1 MARSFSATCGPDGLL
16 HHLVDLR
23 SAVPS
28 ASGGIVFVSG
38 QLAQRASGVAEL
50 VRSTWRGIPA
60 CVVPAAGVLSERGE
74 LEGDT
79 GASGVL
85 WSGGRVAPFALP
97 ERADDPSR
105 ALRETLARTIG
116 PRSATAILFARPGA
130 LAAGAL
136 EGLASCVP
144 GACLFGAGT
153 ASSSAI
159 GVTSQGELIE
169 GPVTG
174 LAITGFAPPIVDASP
189 AARLLS
195 GFHLVEEV
203 SGGVVLRAG
212 GRSAL
217 DLLSAATAT
226 LGEQASAQPLVLAA
240 LADPAVDPR
249 GGPAEPRGDA
259 AEPAA
264 LGSVSSVGAVGS
276 VSSADS
282 VSSVGSVR
290 YVLRP
295 IRGIDPSRR
304 GLLLGDDAR
313 PGGRLAFAVRDAA
326 AARAGLEGIA
336 RQVSR
341 SALGSAPRF
350 ALYLSCAGRG
360 QGLYGAPDVEARI
373 LRQRFADLPIAG
385 MHSSFEIAPWAPGEA
400 RLALYTGVLAL
411 FRAPS

>member
-16 HHLVDLR
+16 QHLADLR

-28 ASGGIVFVSG
+28 PSGGVVFASG

-50 VRSTWRGIPA
+50 VRSAWRGVPA

-74 LEGDT
+74 IEGDT

-85 WSGGRVAPFALP
+85 WSGGQVTPFALP
-97 ERADDPSR
+97 ERAEEPSR
-105 ALRETLARTIG
+105 LLREALARAVG
-116 PRSATAILFARPGA
+116 QRSATAILFARPGA
-130 LAAGAL
+130 FAPERPEAL
-136 EGLASCVP
+136 SLSAP
-144 GACLFGAGT
+144 NACLFGAGT
-153 ASSSAI
+153 ASGSAI

-169 GPVTG
+169 GPATG
-174 LAITGFAPPIVDASP
+174 LAITGFAPPLVDASP

-195 GFHLVEEV
+195 GFHRIDEA

-212 GRSAL
+212 GQPAL

-226 LGEQASAQPLVLAA
+226 LGEPPSAQQLILAA
-240 LADPAVDPR
+240 LADPPGAD
-249 GGPAEPRGDA
+249 RGDA
-259 AEPAA
+259 EAEA
-264 LGSVSSVGAVGS
+264 L
-276 VSSADS
+276 DS
-282 VSSVGSVR
+282 ER

-295 IRGIDPSRR
+295 VRGIDPSRR
-304 GLLLGDDAR
+304 GLLLGDEAR
-313 PGGRLAFAVRDAA
+313 PGARLAFAVRDAA
-326 AARAGLEGIA
+326 AGRAGLEGIA

-350 ALYLSCAGRG
+350 ALYLTCAGRG
-360 QGLYGAPDVEARI
+360 QGLYGTPDVEARI

-385 MHSSFEIAPWAPGEA
+385 MHSSFEIAPWARGQA

>member
-1 MARSFSATCGPDGLL
+1 MARSFAATCGPEGL
-16 HHLVDLR
+16 HHHLADLR

-28 ASGGIVFVSG
+28 ASGGVVFVSG

-50 VRSTWRGIPA
+50 VRSAWRGVPA

-74 LEGDT
+74 IEGDT

-85 WSGGRVAPFALP
+85 WAGGQVTPFAVP
-97 ERADDPSR
+97 ERAGDPGR
-105 ALRETLARTIG
+105 RLREALVHLIG
-116 PRSATAILFARPGA
+116 QRSATAILFARPGSFA
-130 LAAGAL
+130 PEAL
-136 EGLASCVP
+136 ESLGAAVP

-153 ASSSAI
+153 ASGPAI
-159 GVTSQGELIE
+159 GVTAQGELIE
-169 GPVTG
+169 GATTG

-195 GFHLVEEV
+195 GFHPVEEA

-217 DLLSAATAT
+217 ELLSAASAA

-240 LADPAVDPR
+240 LE
-249 GGPAEPRGDA
+249 GPPEGPQQRA
-259 AEPAA
+259 AEPGA
-264 LGSVSSVGAVGS
+264 GGHVGHVG
-276 VSSADS
+276 D
-282 VSSVGSVR
+282 VGYVR

-295 IRGIDPSRR
+295 IRGVDPSRR
-304 GLLLGDDAR
+304 GILIGDEAR
-313 PGGRLAFAVRDAA
+313 PGVRLAFAVRDAA
-326 AARAGLEGIA
+326 AGRAGVDAIA
-336 RQVSR
+336 RQVSQ

-350 ALYLSCAGRG
+350 ALYLTCAGRG
-360 QGLYGAPDVEARI
+360 QRLYGAPDVEARI

-385 MHSSFEIAPWAPGEA
+385 MHSSFEIAPGAPGQV

>member
-16 HHLVDLR
+16 HHLADLR

-28 ASGGIVFVSG
+28 ASGGVVFVSG

-74 LEGDT
+74 IEGDT

-85 WSGGRVAPFALP
+85 WSGGQVTPFALP
-97 ERADDPSR
+97 DRAEEPVR
-105 ALRETLARTIG
+105 LLRETLARIVG
-116 PRSATAILFARPGA
+116 RRSATAILFVRPGA
-130 LAAGAL
+130 FAPDTL
-136 EGLASCVP
+136 EALASTAP
-144 GACLFGAGT
+144 STCLFGAGT
-153 ASSSAI
+153 ASGAAI
-159 GVTSQGELIE
+159 GVTAQGELLE
-169 GPVTG
+169 GATVG
-174 LAITGFAPPIVDASP
+174 LAITGLAPPLVDASP
-189 AARLLS
+189 AVRLLS
-195 GFHLVEEV
+195 GFHPIEDV

-212 GRSAL
+212 GRPAL
-217 DLLSAATAT
+217 DLLSAATAA
-226 LGEQASAQPLVLAA
+226 LGEQPSPQHLVLAA
-240 LADPAVDPR
+240 LADPAD
-249 GGPAEPRGDA
+249 PRGDA
-259 AEPAA
+259 ADPRGDVAA
-264 LGSVSSVGAVGS
+264 QA
-276 VSSADS
+276 APRDAQ
-282 VSSVGSVR
+282 

-295 IRGIDPSRR
+295 VRGVDPSRR

-313 PGGRLAFAVRDAA
+313 PGVRLAFAVRDAA

-336 RQVSR
+336 RQVSQ

-385 MHSSFEIAPWAPGEA
+385 MHSSFEIAPWAPGQA

>member
-16 HHLVDLR
+16 QHLADLR

-28 ASGGIVFVSG
+28 PSGGVVFVSG

-50 VRSTWRGIPA
+50 VRGAWRGVPA

-74 LEGDT
+74 IEGDT

-85 WSGGRVAPFALP
+85 WSGGQVTPFALP
-97 ERADDPSR
+97 ERAEEPSR
-105 ALRETLARTIG
+105 LLRETLARTVG
-116 PRSATAILFARPGA
+116 QRSATAILFVRPGA
-130 LAAGAL
+130 FAPERLEALALSA
-136 EGLASCVP
+136 P
-144 GACLFGAGT
+144 NACLFGAGT
-153 ASSSAI
+153 ASGSAI

-169 GPVTG
+169 GPATG
-174 LAITGFAPPIVDASP
+174 LAITGFAPPLVDASP

-195 GFHLVEEV
+195 GFHRIDEA

-212 GRSAL
+212 GRPAL
-217 DLLSAATAT
+217 DLLSTATAT
-226 LGEQASAQPLVLAA
+226 LGEPPSAQQLILAA
-240 LADPAVDPR
+240 LADPPLDP
-249 GGPAEPRGDA
+249 PAAPGADRGDA
-259 AEPAA
+259 EAEAP
-264 LGSVSSVGAVGS
+264 
-276 VSSADS
+276 D
-282 VSSVGSVR
+282 SVR

-295 IRGIDPSRR
+295 VRGIDPSRR
-304 GLLLGDDAR
+304 GLLLGDEAR
-313 PGGRLAFAVRDAA
+313 PGARLAFAVRDAA
-326 AARAGLEGIA
+326 AGRSGLEGIA

-350 ALYLSCAGRG
+350 ALYLTCAGRG
-360 QGLYGAPDVEARI
+360 QGLYGTPDVEARI

-385 MHSSFEIAPWAPGEA
+385 MHSSFEIAPWARGQA

>member
-16 HHLVDLR
+16 HHLADLR

-28 ASGGIVFVSG
+28 ASGGVVFVSG

-74 LEGDT
+74 IEGDT

-85 WSGGRVAPFALP
+85 WSGGQVTPFALP
-97 ERADDPSR
+97 ERAEEPVR
-105 ALRETLARTIG
+105 LLRETLGRIVG
-116 PRSATAILFARPGA
+116 RRSATAILFVRPGA
-130 LAAGAL
+130 FAPDTL
-136 EGLASCVP
+136 EALASTP
-144 GACLFGAGT
+144 PSTCLFGAGT
-153 ASSSAI
+153 ASGSAI
-159 GVTSQGELIE
+159 GVTSQGELLE
-169 GPVTG
+169 GATVG
-174 LAITGFAPPIVDASP
+174 LAITGLAPPLVDASP
-189 AARLLS
+189 AVRLLS
-195 GFHLVEEV
+195 GFHPIEEV

-212 GRSAL
+212 GRPAL
-217 DLLSAATAT
+217 DLLSAATAA
-226 LGEQASAQPLVLAA
+226 LGEQPSPQHLVLAA
-240 LADPAVDPR
+240 LADPPD
-249 GGPAEPRGDA
+249 PRGDA
-259 AEPAA
+259 ADPRGDAATPAA
-264 LGSVSSVGAVGS
+264 PRDA
-276 VSSADS
+276 
-282 VSSVGSVR
+282 R

-295 IRGIDPSRR
+295 VRGVDPSRR
-304 GLLLGDDAR
+304 GLLVGDDAR
-313 PGGRLAFAVRDAA
+313 PGARLAFAVRDAA

-336 RQVSR
+336 RQVSQ

-373 LRQRFADLPIAG
+373 LRHRFADLPIAG
-385 MHSSFEIAPWAPGEA
+385 MHSSFEIAPWAPGQA

>member
-16 HHLVDLR
+16 HHLADLR

-97 ERADDPSR
+97 ERAEDPSR

-136 EGLASCVP
+136 EGLASCAP
-144 GACLFGAGT
+144 GACVFGAGT

-195 GFHLVEEV
+195 GFHPVEEV

-217 DLLSAATAT
+217 ELLSAATAT

-240 LADPAVDPR
+240 LADPAIDSRGDAAGPR
-249 GGPAEPRGDA
+249 GGAAETRGDA
-259 AEPAA
+259 AEPVAP
-264 LGSVSSVGAVGS
+264 
-276 VSSADS
+276 
-282 VSSVGSVR
+282 GSVR

-313 PGGRLAFAVRDAA
+313 PGVRLAFAVRDAA

-336 RQVSR
+336 RHVSR

>member
-16 HHLVDLR
+16 QHLADLR

-28 ASGGIVFVSG
+28 PSGGVVFVSG

-50 VRSTWRGIPA
+50 VRGAWRGVPA

-74 LEGDT
+74 IEGDT

-85 WSGGRVAPFALP
+85 WSGGQVTPFALP
-97 ERADDPSR
+97 ERAEEPSR
-105 ALRETLARTIG
+105 LLREALARTVG
-116 PRSATAILFARPGA
+116 QRPATAILFARPGA
-130 LAAGAL
+130 FAPERLEAL
-136 EGLASCVP
+136 SLSAP
-144 GACLFGAGT
+144 NTCLFGAGT
-153 ASSSAI
+153 ASGSAI

-169 GPVTG
+169 GPATG
-174 LAITGFAPPIVDASP
+174 LAITGFAPPLVDASP

-195 GFHLVEEV
+195 GFHHIDEA

-212 GRSAL
+212 GRPAL

-226 LGEQASAQPLVLAA
+226 LGEPPSAQQLILAA
-240 LADPAVDPR
+240 LADPPLDP
-249 GGPAEPRGDA
+249 PAAPGAGRGDA
-259 AEPAA
+259 EAEA
-264 LGSVSSVGAVGS
+264 L
-276 VSSADS
+276 D
-282 VSSVGSVR
+282 SVR

-295 IRGIDPSRR
+295 VRGIDPSRR
-304 GLLLGDDAR
+304 GLLLGDEAR
-313 PGGRLAFAVRDAA
+313 PGARLAFAVRDAA
-326 AARAGLEGIA
+326 IGRAGLEGIA

-350 ALYLSCAGRG
+350 ALYLTCAGRG
-360 QGLYGAPDVEARI
+360 QGLYGTPDVEARI

-385 MHSSFEIAPWAPGEA
+385 MHSSFEIAPWARGQA
-400 RLALYTGVLAL
+400 RLSLYTGVLAL

>member
-16 HHLVDLR
+16 QHLADLR

-28 ASGGIVFVSG
+28 PSGGVVFVSG

-50 VRSTWRGIPA
+50 VRSAWRDVPA

-74 LEGDT
+74 IEGDT

-85 WSGGRVAPFALP
+85 WSGGQVTPFALP
-97 ERADDPSR
+97 ERAEEPGR
-105 ALRETLARTIG
+105 LLREALARTVDQ
-116 PRSATAILFARPGA
+116 RSATAILFARPGA
-130 LAAGAL
+130 FAPERHEALALSA
-136 EGLASCVP
+136 P
-144 GACLFGAGT
+144 NACLFGAGT
-153 ASSSAI
+153 ASGSAI

-169 GPVTG
+169 GPATG
-174 LAITGFAPPIVDASP
+174 LAITGFAPPLVDASP

-195 GFHLVEEV
+195 GFHRIDEA

-212 GRSAL
+212 GRPAL

-226 LGEQASAQPLVLAA
+226 LGEPPSAQQLILAA
-240 LADPAVDPR
+240 LADPLPDPPGADRGEPR
-249 GGPAEPRGDA
+249 GGA
-259 AEPAA
+259 AEAEAEA
-264 LGSVSSVGAVGS
+264 L
-276 VSSADS
+276 DS
-282 VSSVGSVR
+282 VH

-295 IRGIDPSRR
+295 VRGIDPSRR
-304 GLLLGDDAR
+304 GLLLGDEAR
-313 PGGRLAFAVRDAA
+313 PGARLAFAVRDAA
-326 AARAGLEGIA
+326 VGRAGLEGIA

-350 ALYLSCAGRG
+350 ALYLTCAGRG
-360 QGLYGAPDVEARI
+360 QGLYGTPDVEARI

-385 MHSSFEIAPWAPGEA
+385 MHSSFEIAPWARGQA

>member
-1 MARSFSATCGPDGLL
+1 MARSFSATCGPDGLV
-16 HHLVDLR
+16 HHLAELR

-28 ASGGIVFVSG
+28 ASGGVVFVSG
-38 QLAQRASGVAEL
+38 QLAQRASSVAEL
-50 VRSTWRGIPA
+50 IRSTWRGVPA

-79 GASGVL
+79 AASGVL
-85 WSGGRVAPFALP
+85 WSGGRVTPFALP
-97 ERADDPSR
+97 ERAEDPGR
-105 ALRETLARTIG
+105 LLREALARSAG
-116 PRSATAILFARPGA
+116 GRSATAIVFARPGA
-130 LAAGAL
+130 LAPGVI
-136 EGLASCVP
+136 EGLGASAP
-144 GACLFGAGT
+144 GVCLFGAGT
-153 ASSSAI
+153 AAGSAV
-159 GVTSQGELIE
+159 GVTPQGELLE
-169 GPVTG
+169 GAVAG
-174 LAITGFAPPIVDASP
+174 LAITGLAPPIVDASP

-195 GFHLVEEV
+195 AFHPVEEA

-212 GRSAL
+212 GRTAL

-240 LADPAVDPR
+240 LADPPR
-249 GGPAEPRGDA
+249 AGAAGPGGEA
-259 AEPAA
+259 AEPGEPGAA
-264 LGSVSSVGAVGS
+264 A
-276 VSSADS
+276 
-282 VSSVGSVR
+282 SVR

-304 GLLLGDDAR
+304 GLLIGDEAR
-313 PGGRLAFAVRDAA
+313 PGVRIAFAVRDAA

-360 QGLYGAPDVEARI
+360 QGLYGAPDVEARL

-385 MHSSFEIAPWAPGEA
+385 MHSSFEIAPWAPGEV

>member
-1 MARSFSATCGPDGLL
+1 MARSFSATCGPDGLV
-16 HHLVDLR
+16 HHLAELR

-28 ASGGIVFVSG
+28 ASGGVIFVSG
-38 QLAQRASGVAEL
+38 QLAQRAAGVAEL

-85 WSGGRVAPFALP
+85 WAGGRVTPFALP
-97 ERADDPSR
+97 ERAEDPGH

-116 PRSATAILFARPGA
+116 HRAATAILFARPGA
-130 LAAGAL
+130 LSPGML
-136 EGLASCVP
+136 EGLGSCAP

-153 ASSSAI
+153 ASGAAL

-169 GPVTG
+169 GAVTG

-195 GFHLVEEV
+195 AFHPVEEV

-226 LGEQASAQPLVLAA
+226 LGEQAGAQPLVLAA
-240 LADPAVDPR
+240 LADPPR
-249 GGPAEPRGDA
+249 EPSAGSAARRGEA
-259 AEPAA
+259 ADPAA
-264 LGSVSSVGAVGS
+264 LGPAGS
-276 VSSADS
+276 AHPAGSAPP
-282 VSSVGSVR
+282 VR

-304 GLLLGDDAR
+304 GLLLGDDAQ
-313 PGGRLAFAVRDAA
+313 PGAHLAFAVRDAA
-326 AARAGLEGIA
+326 AGRAGLDGIA

-385 MHSSFEIAPWAPGEA
+385 MHSSFEIAPSAPGEIK
-400 RLALYTGVLAL
+400 LALYTGVLAL

>member
-1 MARSFSATCGPDGLL
+1 MARSFSATCGPDGLV
-16 HHLVDLR
+16 HHLAELR

-28 ASGGIVFVSG
+28 ASGGVVFVSG

-50 VRSTWRGIPA
+50 IRSTWRGVPA

-74 LEGDT
+74 IEGDT

-85 WSGGRVAPFALP
+85 WSGGRVTPFAVP
-97 ERADDPSR
+97 ERAEDPGR
-105 ALRETLARTIG
+105 LLREALARTAG
-116 PRSATAILFARPGA
+116 GRAATAILFARPGA
-130 LAAGAL
+130 LAPGAL
-136 EGLASCVP
+136 EGLGAGAP

-153 ASSSAI
+153 ASGAAI
-159 GVTSQGELIE
+159 AVTSQGELLE
-169 GPVTG
+169 GAVAG
-174 LAITGFAPPIVDASP
+174 LAITGLAPPLVDASP

-195 GFHLVEEV
+195 AFHPVEEV

-240 LADPAVDPR
+240 LAEPQRAPAAGAAGPR
-249 GGPAEPRGDA
+249 DDA
-259 AEPAA
+259 AGEPGAA
-264 LGSVSSVGAVGS
+264 GA
-276 VSSADS
+276 AD
-282 VSSVGSVR
+282 SVR

-304 GLLLGDDAR
+304 GLLLGDEAR
-313 PGGRLAFAVRDAA
+313 PGVRIAFAVRDAA
-326 AARAGLEGIA
+326 AGRAGLEGTA

-341 SALGSAPRF
+341 NALGSAPRF
-350 ALYLSCAGRG
+350 ALYLCCAGRG

-385 MHSSFEIAPWAPGEA
+385 MHSSFEIAPWAPGEV

>member
-1 MARSFSATCGPDGLL
+1 MARSFSATCGPDGLR
-16 HHLVDLR
+16 HHLADLR
-23 SAVPS
+23 NAVPS
-28 ASGGIVFVSG
+28 ASGGVVFVSG

-50 VRSTWRGIPA
+50 VRSTWRGTPA

-74 LEGDT
+74 IEGDT

-85 WSGGRVAPFALP
+85 WSGGRVTPFALP
-97 ERADDPSR
+97 ERAEEPGR
-105 ALRETLARTIG
+105 RLREPLARTIG
-116 PRSATAILFARPGA
+116 HRSATAILFARPGA
-130 LAAGAL
+130 FAPEML
-136 EGLASCVP
+136 EAFASCAP

-153 ASSSAI
+153 ASGSSI
-159 GVTSQGELIE
+159 GVTSEGELLE
-169 GPVTG
+169 GPAIG

-189 AARLLS
+189 AARLLE
-195 GFHLVEEV
+195 GFHPIEDV

-212 GRSAL
+212 GRAAL
-217 DLLSAATAT
+217 DLLSAATAS
-226 LGEQASAQPLVLAA
+226 LGEPPSPQQLVLAA
-240 LADPAVDPR
+240 LADPLDPR
-249 GGPAEPRGDA
+249 GGTAEPRGEA

-264 LGSVSSVGAVGS
+264 ALRSE
-276 VSSADS
+276 
-282 VSSVGSVR
+282 R

-295 IRGIDPSRR
+295 IRGVDPARR

-313 PGGRLAFAVRDAA
+313 PGVRLAFAVRDAA

-385 MHSSFEIAPWAPGEA
+385 MHSSFEITPWAPGQA

>member
-16 HHLVDLR
+16 QHLADLR

-28 ASGGIVFVSG
+28 PSGGVVFVSG

-50 VRSTWRGIPA
+50 VRGAWRGVPA

-74 LEGDT
+74 IEGDT

-85 WSGGRVAPFALP
+85 WSGGQVTPFALP
-97 ERADDPSR
+97 ERAEEPSR
-105 ALRETLARTIG
+105 LLAEALTRAVG
-116 PRSATAILFARPGA
+116 QRSATAILFARPGA
-130 LAAGAL
+130 FAPERLEALALSA
-136 EGLASCVP
+136 P
-144 GACLFGAGT
+144 NACLFGAGT
-153 ASSSAI
+153 ASGSAI
-159 GVTSQGELIE
+159 GVTAQGELIE
-169 GPVTG
+169 GPATG
-174 LAITGFAPPIVDASP
+174 LAITGFAPPLVDAST

-195 GFHLVEEV
+195 GFHSIDDA

-212 GRSAL
+212 GRPAL

-226 LGEQASAQPLVLAA
+226 LGEPPSAQQLILAA
-240 LADPAVDPR
+240 LADPPLDPP
-249 GGPAEPRGDA
+249 GAPGADRGDA
-259 AEPAA
+259 AEAA
-264 LGSVSSVGAVGS
+264 AP
-276 VSSADS
+276 
-282 VSSVGSVR
+282 R

-295 IRGIDPSRR
+295 VRGIDPSRR
-304 GLLLGDDAR
+304 GLLLGDEAR
-313 PGGRLAFAVRDAA
+313 PGARLAFAVRDAA
-326 AARAGLEGIA
+326 VGRAGLEGIA

-350 ALYLSCAGRG
+350 ALYLTCAGRG
-360 QGLYGAPDVEARI
+360 QGLYGTPDVEARI

-385 MHSSFEIAPWAPGEA
+385 MHSSFEIAPWARGQA

>member
-16 HHLVDLR
+16 HHLADLR

-50 VRSTWRGIPA
+50 VRNTWRGIPA

-97 ERADDPSR
+97 ERAEDPSR

-195 GFHLVEEV
+195 DFHTVEEV

-212 GRSAL
+212 GRPAL

-226 LGEQASAQPLVLAA
+226 LGEQASTQPLVLAA
-240 LADPAVDPR
+240 LADPAADPR
-249 GGPAEPRGDA
+249 GGPAEP
-259 AEPAA
+259 AA
-264 LGSVSSVGAVGS
+264 LGSIGS
-276 VSSADS
+276 VSFVGSAGSASSATS
-282 VSSVGSVR
+282 VSSVR

-313 PGGRLAFAVRDAA
+313 PGVRLAFAVRDAA

-336 RQVSR
+336 RHVSR

>member
-16 HHLVDLR
+16 HHLADLR

-50 VRSTWRGIPA
+50 VRTTWRGIPA

-74 LEGDT
+74 LEGET

-97 ERADDPSR
+97 ERAEDPSR
-105 ALRETLARTIG
+105 ALRETLARVIG

-130 LAAGAL
+130 IAAGAL
-136 EGLASCVP
+136 EGLASCAP
-144 GACLFGAGT
+144 GACVFGAGT

-195 GFHLVEEV
+195 GFHPVEEV

-240 LADPAVDPR
+240 LADPAVDLRGEPAGPRGEPAGPRGEPAGPR
-249 GGPAEPRGDA
+249 GGA
-259 AEPAA
+259 AEPTTP
-264 LGSVSSVGAVGS
+264 GSVGS
-276 VSSADS
+276 VSP
-282 VSSVGSVR
+282 VR

-313 PGGRLAFAVRDAA
+313 PGARLAFAVRDAA

-336 RQVSR
+336 RHVSR

>member
-16 HHLVDLR
+16 HHLADLR

-28 ASGGIVFVSG
+28 ASGGVVFVSG

-74 LEGDT
+74 IEGDT

-85 WSGGRVAPFALP
+85 WSGGRVTPFALP
-97 ERADDPSR
+97 ERAGEPDR
-105 ALRETLARTIG
+105 LLRETLARTIG
-116 PRSATAILFARPGA
+116 HRSATAILFARPGA
-130 LAAGAL
+130 FAPETLEAFAACA
-136 EGLASCVP
+136 P

-153 ASSSAI
+153 ASASAI
-159 GVTSQGELIE
+159 GVTSQGELLE
-169 GPVTG
+169 GAAIG

-189 AARLLS
+189 ASRLLS
-195 GFHLVEEV
+195 GFHPIEDV

-212 GRSAL
+212 GRPAL
-217 DLLSAATAT
+217 DLLSAATAS
-226 LGEQASAQPLVLAA
+226 LGEQPSPQQLVLAA
-240 LADPAVDPR
+240 LADPLD
-249 GGPAEPRGDA
+249 PRGDA
-259 AEPAA
+259 EEPRGGEEPAA
-264 LGSVSSVGAVGS
+264 PRAE
-276 VSSADS
+276 
-282 VSSVGSVR
+282 R

-295 IRGIDPSRR
+295 IRGVDPSRR

-313 PGGRLAFAVRDAA
+313 PGARLAFAVRDAA

-385 MHSSFEIAPWAPGEA
+385 MHSSFEIAPWAPGQA

>member
-1 MARSFSATCGPDGLL
+1 MARSFSATCGPDGLV
-16 HHLVDLR
+16 HHLAELR

-28 ASGGIVFVSG
+28 ASGGVVFVSG

-74 LEGDT
+74 IEGDT

-85 WSGGRVAPFALP
+85 WAGGRVTPFALP
-97 ERADDPSR
+97 ERAEDPGR
-105 ALRETLARTIG
+105 LLRDTLARTIG
-116 PRSATAILFARPGA
+116 HRAATAILFARPGA
-130 LAAGAL
+130 LAPGML
-136 EGLASCVP
+136 EGLGSCAP

-153 ASSSAI
+153 ASGAAL
-159 GVTSQGELIE
+159 GVTPQGELIE
-169 GPVTG
+169 GAVTG

-195 GFHLVEEV
+195 AFHPVEEV
-203 SGGVVLRAG
+203 TGGVVLRAG

-226 LGEQASAQPLVLAA
+226 LGEQAGAQPLVLAA
-240 LADPAVDPR
+240 LADPPR
-249 GGPAEPRGDA
+249 EPRAGSAAPRGDA
-259 AEPAA
+259 TDPAA
-264 LGSVSSVGAVGS
+264 LGPAH
-276 VSSADS
+276 SAPP
-282 VSSVGSVR
+282 VR

-313 PGGRLAFAVRDAA
+313 PGARLAFAVRDAA
-326 AARAGLEGIA
+326 AGRAGLDGIA

-385 MHSSFEIAPWAPGEA
+385 MHSSFEIAPGASGEVK
-400 RLALYTGVLAL
+400 LALYTGVLAL

>member
-16 HHLVDLR
+16 HHLADLR

-38 QLAQRASGVAEL
+38 QLAQRVSGVAEL

-97 ERADDPSR
+97 ERAEDPSR

-136 EGLASCVP
+136 EGLASCAP

-195 GFHLVEEV
+195 GFHAIEEV

-259 AEPAA
+259 AEPRGDAAAPAA
-264 LGSVSSVGAVGS
+264 LGPAGSVGS
-276 VSSADS
+276 VAS
-282 VSSVGSVR
+282 VSSVR

-295 IRGIDPSRR
+295 IRGVDPSRR

-313 PGGRLAFAVRDAA
+313 PGARLAFAVRDAA

-336 RQVSR
+336 RHISR

>member
-1 MARSFSATCGPDGLL
+1 MGEPAMARSFSATCGPDGLL
-16 HHLVDLR
+16 QHLADLR

-28 ASGGIVFVSG
+28 PSGGVVFVSG

-50 VRSTWRGIPA
+50 VRSAWRGVPA

-74 LEGDT
+74 IEGDT

-85 WSGGRVAPFALP
+85 WSGGQVTPFALP
-97 ERADDPSR
+97 ERAEEPSR
-105 ALRETLARTIG
+105 LLREALARAVG
-116 PRSATAILFARPGA
+116 QRSATAILFARPGA
-130 LAAGAL
+130 FAPERLEAL
-136 EGLASCVP
+136 TLSAP
-144 GACLFGAGT
+144 NACLFGAGT
-153 ASSSAI
+153 ASGSAI

-169 GPVTG
+169 GPATG
-174 LAITGFAPPIVDASP
+174 LAITGFAPPLVDASP

-195 GFHLVEEV
+195 GFHRIDEA

-212 GRSAL
+212 GRPAL

-226 LGEQASAQPLVLAA
+226 LGEPPSAQQLILAA
-240 LADPAVDPR
+240 LADPPLDLPAALPGAPGADR
-249 GGPAEPRGDA
+249 GGPRGDA
-259 AEPAA
+259 AEAEA
-264 LGSVSSVGAVGS
+264 L
-276 VSSADS
+276 D
-282 VSSVGSVR
+282 SVR

-295 IRGIDPSRR
+295 VRGIDPSRR
-304 GLLLGDDAR
+304 GLLLGDEAR
-313 PGGRLAFAVRDAA
+313 PGARLAFAVRDAA
-326 AARAGLEGIA
+326 IGRAGLEGIA

-350 ALYLSCAGRG
+350 ALYLTCAGRG
-360 QGLYGAPDVEARI
+360 QGLYGTPDVEARI

-385 MHSSFEIAPWAPGEA
+385 MHSSFEIAPWARGQA